1 MRPAAILPGLR
12 VLVPWMACFVR
23 FCLVSDRKSN
33 IVIRLFNL
41 LANLFPFWVLAFS
54 GLALFFPEWFTWFG
68 GSMIVWGLAMIMI
81 GMGITLSFED
91 FRRVTRTSRPVL
103 IGVAAQF
110 AIMPLLGWTIALG
123 FSLEA
128 QLAVGL
134 ILVACCPGGTA
145 SNVVSY
151 IARADVALS
160 VLMTMCSTFA
170 AVVMTPLLTQW
181 LAGAYVPVNGWSLFY
196 STLQVVVLPVTLG
209 MLLNR
214 YTPRLVRAV
223 MPVAPLVSVLVIA
236 LICASIIGANAGT
249 IKDSALS
256 LLSAVALLH
265 LGGFTLGYVAARLLK
280 LEESA
285 CRTISIEVGMQNSG
299 LGAVLA
305 QTSFA
310 QMALAPLP
318 SAISASFHSIIGS
331 LFAAWWRLK
340 PPATGNTEDN
350 K

>member
-1 MRPAAILPGLR
+1 MRNGSRGGDTIAVFR
-12 VLVPWMACFVR
+12 FLV
-23 FCLVSDRKSN
+23 DGN

-41 LANLFPFWVLAFS
+41 LANLFPFWVLIFS
-54 GLALFFPEWFTWFG
+54 GLALFFPGWFSWFS
-68 GSMIVWGLAMIMI
+68 GSMIVWGLAVIMI

-91 FRRVTRTSRPVL
+91 FRRVTRTPRPVL

-110 AIMPLLGWTIALG
+110 AVMPLLGWTIASG
-123 FSLEA
+123 FSLET

-151 IARADVALS
+151 IAHADVALS

-181 LAGAYVPVNGWSLFY
+181 LAGAYVPVDAWSLFFN
-196 STLQVVVLPVTLG
+196 TLQVVILPVTLG

-214 YTPRLVRAV
+214 YTPRLVQVV
-223 MPVAPLVSVLVIA
+223 MPVAPLASVIVIA
-236 LICASIIGANAGT
+236 LICASIIGANAGM

-265 LGGFTLGYVAARLLK
+265 LGGFTLGYMMARLLK

-310 QMALAPLP
+310 QMALAPVP

-340 PPATGNTEDN
+340 PSENGHADDSR
-350 K
+350 

>member
-1 MRPAAILPGLR
+1 MRNGSRGGDTIAVFR
-12 VLVPWMACFVR
+12 FLV
-23 FCLVSDRKSN
+23 DRN

-41 LANLFPFWVLAFS
+41 LANLFPFWVLIFS
-54 GLALFFPEWFTWFG
+54 GLALFFPGWFSWFS

-91 FRRVTRTSRPVL
+91 FRRVTRTPRPVL

-110 AIMPLLGWTIALG
+110 AVMPLLGWTIASG
-123 FSLEA
+123 FSLES

-170 AVVMTPLLTQW
+170 AIVMTPLLTQW
-181 LAGAYVPVNGWSLFY
+181 LAGAYVPVDAWSLFFN
-196 STLQVVVLPVTLG
+196 TLQVVILPVTLG

-214 YTPRLVRAV
+214 YTPRLVQAV
-223 MPVAPLVSVLVIA
+223 MPVAPLASVIVIA
-236 LICASIIGANAGT
+236 LICASIIGANAGM
-249 IKDSALS
+249 IKASALS

-265 LGGFTLGYVAARLLK
+265 LGGFTLGYMMARLLK

-310 QMALAPLP
+310 QMALAPVP

-340 PPATGNTEDN
+340 PAKNGHADDSRSNSGAGVS
-350 K
+350 

>member
-1 MRPAAILPGLR
+1 M
-12 VLVPWMACFVR
+12 
-23 FCLVSDRKSN
+23 
-33 IVIRLFNL
+33 IRLFNL
-41 LANLFPFWVLAFS
+41 LANLFPFWVLIFS
-54 GLALFFPEWFTWFG
+54 GLALFFPAWFTWFSG
-68 GSMIVWGLAMIMI
+68 PMIVWGLAVIMI

-91 FRRVTRTSRPVL
+91 FHRVTRSARPVM
-103 IGVAAQF
+103 IGIAAQF
-110 AIMPLLGWTIALG
+110 AVMPLLGWALASV
-123 FSLEA
+123 FALET

-170 AVVMTPLLTQW
+170 AVIMTPLLTRW
-181 LAGAYVPVNGWSLFY
+181 LAGAYVPVDAWSLFFN
-196 STLQVVVLPVTLG
+196 TLQVVVLPVTLG

-214 YTPRLVRAV
+214 YTPRLVQAV
-223 MPVAPLVSVLVIA
+223 MPVAPLVSVIVIA

-249 IKDSALS
+249 IRDSALP

-265 LGGFTLGYVAARLLK
+265 LGGFTLGYVMARLLK
-280 LEESA
+280 LEERV

-305 QTSFA
+305 RSSFA
-310 QMALAPLP
+310 QMALAPVP

-340 PPATGNTEDN
+340 SAERSALNTEPDTGE
-350 K
+350 KLDEIASELSKRPVE